1 MLNRLTDV
9 FASFRRHRVKY
20 LVIVGIA
27 VVLHGVPRATF
38 DLDILIEASRKNA
51 QNLLVSFS
59 RMAGAGL

>member
-20 LVIVGIA
+20 VVIGGIA

-38 DLDILIEASRKNA
+38 DLQSAR
-51 QNLLVSFS
+51 LLE
-59 RMAGAGL
+59 LPEED